1 MKFKIPK
8 IRTVTTVFMLDDYK
22 RLYSSEYINTGL
34 YIFIPKIF
42 LLDSWLKKAKT
53 YFGINT
59 LRQLLAITR
68 FELY

>member
-1 MKFKIPK
+1 MKIKIPK
-8 IRTVTTVFMLDDYK
+8 IRTVTTVLMIDDGITI
-22 RLYSSEYINTGL
+22 YSAEYINTGL

-53 YFGINT
+53 DFGVNT
-59 LRQLLAITR
+59 LRQISAITR